1 MWRPPVAGL
10 VQHFSYRERAK
21 GLFSIFDLISHYRKR
36 YGHIKKH
43 TLAGVP
49 SLYLPK
55 RLNYAS
61 SEKYLMVRTI

>member
-1 MWRPPVAGL
+1 MHWL
-10 VQHFSYRERAK
+10 SETK
-21 GLFSIFDLISHYRKR
+21 WIFFYVCAR
-36 YGHIKKH
+36 YGIKVIFPEGNERH

>member
-1 MWRPPVAGL
+1 MPA
-10 VQHFSYRERAK
+10 
-21 GLFSIFDLISHYRKR
+21 LFSIFRAGGRVKGLFNLIFHYRKR